1 MQNTTRRDKSLF
13 FFAYIIFNMKARIGR
28 LVLVAISVNSR
39 AVRTSSAEITF
50 TKNLS
55 FAHWSNVVLMMTRT
69 TLALKMAIIPRMT
82 V

>member
-1 MQNTTRRDKSLF
+1 
-13 FFAYIIFNMKARIGR
+13 MKARIGR
-28 LVLVAISVNSR
+28 LVLVAIIVNSR